1 MSSIK
6 SVLGFFVIAGF
17 LVACSDASQADFPND
32 GTAGEAGSA
41 GSAGNSSIVPPD
53 SGCGGSGG
61 SVAPS
66 TGGSAG
72 EAGSSSV
79 TPPDAGAAGSNP
91 STDAGTICAGV
102 TCEFGHAS
110 ACVQNDT
117 VYECSCLGIYLPQ
130 GVNIPCGDSGTAGSG
145 GSDSDAG
152 SVVIPPEA
160 GAAGAGGSSSTGGSG
175 GSSSTGGSGG
185 SATGGSG
192 GSTSTG
198 GSGGTAGTGG
208 TGGNTAVAGTM
219 VVTIVAPTT
228 GSHTYTVHA
237 QTLSFMPGEPD
248 WNSPKTVTG
257 TRAVVSYTAYPNSVF
272 KLGGYYD
279 PPSSDP
285 TTLFTHQFCSP
296 ASLKLTAT
304 VFATLDGKALPAPIV
319 KSNGQNGCDLW
330 ITATPLT
337 PKADDV
343 DGDGFLANSSDPN
356 VKDCDDAAAEVHP
369 GQIETP
375 DDSVDMDCDKKVN
388 PASVVYKL
396 MVGQQSFIPVLQDLS
411 PGHVGTHDMSWNVYG
426 YYELFMPKPAAAT
439 EFVIQYGPGQW
450 SVGWNI
456 QSPDKC
462 TDYATVN
469 VGQEGNI
476 PLTTGHMAYPNNNPP
491 TCHTVVYGL

>member
-6 SVLGFFVIAGF
+6 SVLGFFAIASL

-91 STDAGTICAGV
+91 STDAGTICAGES
-102 TCEFGHAS
+102 CEFGHAA

-130 GVNIPCGDSGTAGSG
+130 GVNLTCDDAGTAGSG
-145 GSDSDAG
+145 GSDAG

-185 SATGGSG
+185 SSATGGNG

-208 TGGNTAVAGTM
+208 TGGNTTVAGTM
-219 VVTIVAPTT
+219 TVTIVAPTT
-228 GSHTYTVHA
+228 GTHAYTVHA

-248 WNSPKTVTG
+248 WNMPKTATG
-257 TRAVVSYTAYPNSVF
+257 TRAVVTYTAYAGSVF

-279 PPSSDP
+279 PEVGQDP
-285 TTLFTHQFCSP
+285 WKHQFCNP

-319 KSNGQNGCDLW
+319 KSNGQSGCDLW
-330 ITATPLT
+330 ITATPLMAKT
-337 PKADDV
+337 DDA
-343 DGDGFLANSSDPN
+343 DGDGFLAHATDPAL
-356 VKDCDDAAAEVHP
+356 KDCDDAAAEVHP

-375 DDSVDMDCDKKVN
+375 DDNVDMDCSGGIN
-388 PASVVYKL
+388 PARVGYRIL
-396 MVGQQSFIPVLQDLS
+396 IGQQSYVPVLFDW
-411 PGHVGTHDMSWNVYG
+411 GHGGTQYTMTFNSNG
-426 YYELFMPKPAAAT
+426 YYETFISIPIASAD
-439 EFVIQYGPGQW
+439 FVIQYGSSNW
-450 SVGWNI
+450 NVGW
-456 QSPDKC
+456 
-462 TDYATVN
+462 DYNNPGSCVNSATVQVYN
-469 VGQEGNI
+469 EATNLPYTTTSVAI
-476 PLTTGHMAYPNNNPP
+476 PQYT
-491 TCHTVVYGL
+491 TCHTAVSGL